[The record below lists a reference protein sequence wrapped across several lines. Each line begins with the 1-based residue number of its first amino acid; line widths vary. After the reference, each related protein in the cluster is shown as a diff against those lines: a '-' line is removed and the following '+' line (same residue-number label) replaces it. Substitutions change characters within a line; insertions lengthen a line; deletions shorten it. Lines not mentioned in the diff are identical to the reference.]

1 MKHLEHLRILT
12 ISGEDAGDLLQGQMT
27 QDIRKLE
34 DEKIHMTSFCNIQGR
49 VIASAF
55 IQCEGGGHYDLIL
68 SSELVKDLCNH
79 LQRYILRSKVEI
91 QESEKLVYGI
101 FSKDIVN
108 DRESFKALSNNPER
122 MLSLKD
128 RVPECIENFITSEEW
143 IEHDIKE
150 MIPIINKESSEKFI
164 PQMLNL
170 DILNAVSFSKGCYTG
185 QEVVARVQHRGKIK
199 QRMFKIKTNSE
210 NLISAG
216 SEIHHGSKKVGTVVI
231 SKSINNNSICLAVIN
246 SADSM
251 SQLNIG
257 DREIKII

>member
-12 ISGEDAGDLLQGQMT
+12 ISGEDAGELLQGQMT
-27 QDIRKLE
+27 QDVRKLE
-34 DEKIHMTSFCNIQGR
+34 DDKIHMTSFCNVQGR

-55 IQCEGGGHYDLIL
+55 IQFKDDHYDLIL
-68 SSELVKDLCNH
+68 SSELVEDLFNH

-91 QESEKLVYGI
+91 QQSEKLVYAI

-108 DRESFKALSNNPER
+108 DQELFKMVANDPKR
-122 MLSLKD
+122 MLALADK
-128 RVPECIENFITSEEW
+128 VPESIENFITSEEW

-199 QRMFKIKTNSE
+199 QRMFKIKTESKS
-210 NLISAG
+210 LVSAG
-216 SEIHHGSKKVGTVVI
+216 SEIHHETKKVGTVVI
-231 SKSINNNSICLAVIN
+231 SELIDNFSISLAVIN
-246 SADSM
+246 SADSN
-251 SQLNIG
+251 SPLNIG
-257 DREIKII
+257 NININLL

>member
-12 ISGEDAGDLLQGQMT
+12 ISGEDAGELLQGQMT
-27 QDIRKLE
+27 QDVRKLD
-34 DEKIHMTSFCNIQGR
+34 DEKIHMTSFCNVQGR

-55 IQCEGGGHYDLIL
+55 IQCEGNHYNLIL
-68 SSELVKDLCNH
+68 SSELVEDLCNH

-91 QESEKLVYGI
+91 QQSEKQVYAI
-101 FSKDIVN
+101 FSKDIAN
-108 DRESFKALSNNPER
+108 DQKLFKTLSNNPER
-122 MLSLKD
+122 MLALTNE
-128 RVPECIENFITSEEW
+128 VPESIENFITSEEW

-199 QRMFKIKTNSE
+199 QRMFKIKTNSQ

-216 SEIHHGSKKVGTVVI
+216 SEINHGSKKVGTVVI
-231 SKSINNNSICLAVIN
+231 SESINNCSICLAVIN
-246 SADSM
+246 SADSK

-257 DREIKII
+257 DTEINLI